1 MQSTYTDILL
11 RWFTG
16 LGLTDYAAAV
26 AVDSAQVIVVLTIA
40 IIANFIVKKILLTI
54 VARLAERTST
64 DWDDVLVAHRTFHRL
79 AQLAPAIVIYSLA
92 PAAFE
97 LPRVA
102 DYAQRGA
109 LIYMMLV
116 GVLALNSALNAANE
130 IYQRFEVARR
140 IPILGYLQVVKLIV
154 TLAAVIVGISIW
166 IQQSPLLLLSGL
178 GAMTAILLLVFKD
191 TILGL
196 VAGIQLVA
204 NDMVRP
210 GDWLEMPKYGADGD
224 VEEITLNV
232 VKIRNWDKTVTTIP
246 TYALISDSFKNWRGM
261 SESGG
266 RRIKR
271 SLFIDISSIKFC
283 PPELVERLKKIRRL
297 GPFIEQRSK
306 EIAEANSSFGQAD
319 DCLANGRRMTN
330 IGLFRQ
336 YAAEYLRHNP
346 VINKDMTFLVRQLQ
360 PTSEGLPLEIYVFSS
375 DQRWVQYE
383 GIQGDIFD
391 HLFAVLPLFELR
403 AYQKPAGFDIV
414 RATAV
419 AAGAADDE

>member
-1 MQSTYTDILL
+1 MQSNYTDVLY
-11 RWFTG
+11 RWFAG
-16 LGLTDYAAAV
+16 LGLADYAAAI
-26 AVDSAQVIVVLTIA
+26 AVDSAQVLVLLTIA
-40 IIANFIVKKILLTI
+40 LIANFLVQKILLSI
-54 VARLAERTST
+54 VHRLSERTAT
-64 DWDDVLVAHRTFHRL
+64 DWDNVLVAHRTFHHL

-97 LPRVA
+97 LPQVA

-109 LIYMMLV
+109 LIYMLLV
-116 GVLALNSALNAANE
+116 GVLSMNSGLNAANE
-130 IYQRFEVARR
+130 IYQRFEVAKR

-154 TLAAVIVGISIW
+154 TLAALIGGISIW

-271 SLFIDISSIKFC
+271 SLLIDISSIKFC
-283 PPELVERLKKIRRL
+283 PPELLEQLKKIHRL

-306 EIAEANSSFGQAD
+306 EIAEASYGPAD
-319 DCLANGRRMTN
+319 NCLANGRRMTN

-336 YAAEYLRHNP
+336 YTVEYLRNNSA
-346 VINKDMTFLVRQLQ
+346 INKDMTFLARQLQ
-360 PTSEGLPLEIYVFSS
+360 PTSEGLPLEVYVFSA

-383 GIQGDIFD
+383 GIQGDIFY

-403 AYQKPAGFDIV
+403 AYQKPAGFDIA
-414 RATAV
+414 RGTSA
-419 AAGAADDE
+419 AAGAAD

>member
-1 MQSTYTDILL
+1 MQSNYLDTLHSWFAGVGFTDH
-11 RWFTG
+11 
-16 LGLTDYAAAV
+16 AASV
-26 AVDSAQVIVVLTIA
+26 AIDSAQVIIVLTVA
-40 IIANFIVKKILLTI
+40 IIANFIVKKILLT
-54 VARLAERTST
+54 VVHRLSERTAT
-64 DWDDVLVAHRTFHRL
+64 DWDDVLVAHKTFNRL

-97 LPRVA
+97 LPLVA

-109 LIYMMLV
+109 LIYMLLV
-116 GVLALNSALNAANE
+116 GVLAVNSALNAGNE

-140 IPILGYLQVVKLIV
+140 IPILGYLQVVKLIL
-154 TLAAVIVGISIW
+154 TLAALIVGISIW
-166 IQQSPLLLLSGL
+166 IQESPLLLLSGL

-271 SLFIDISSIKFC
+271 SLLIDISSIKFC
-283 PPELVERLKKIRRL
+283 PPELVERLKKIDRL
-297 GPFIEQRSK
+297 GPFIEQRSQ
-306 EIAEANSSFGQAD
+306 EIAAANSAYGPAD
-319 DCLANGRRMTN
+319 DCPANGRRMTN
-330 IGLFRQ
+330 MGLFRQ
-336 YAAEYLRHNP
+336 YAAEYLRNNP

-403 AYQKPAGFDIV
+403 AFQRPGGFDIP
-414 RATAV
+414 RGNPV
-419 AAGAADDE
+419 AADAADE

>member
-1 MQSTYTDILL
+1 MQSNYNDILL
-11 RWFTG
+11 RWFSG
-16 LGLTDYAAAV
+16 LGINDYGAAV
-26 AVDSAQVIVVLTIA
+26 AVDSLQVIALLTIA
-40 IIANFIVKKILLTI
+40 FIANFIVRKILLN
-54 VARLAERTST
+54 VVDRLAERTAT
-64 DWDDVLVAHRTFHRL
+64 DWDDVLVRHKTFHRL

-97 LPRVA
+97 LPQVA
-102 DYAQRGA
+102 AYAQRAA
-109 LIYMMLV
+109 LIYMLLV
-116 GVLALNSALNAANE
+116 GVLAVNSALNAANE

-140 IPILGYLQVVKLIV
+140 IPILGYLQVVKLIL

-271 SLFIDISSIKFC
+271 SLAIDISSIKFC
-283 PPELVERLKKIRRL
+283 PPELIENLKKIRRL
-297 GPFIEQRSK
+297 GPFIEQRSQ
-306 EIAEANSSFGQAD
+306 EIAAANSSYGPSD
-319 DCLANGRRMTN
+319 DCPANGRRMTN

-336 YAAEYLRHNP
+336 YTAEYLRDNP
-346 VINKDMTFLVRQLQ
+346 AIHKDMTFLVRQLQ
-360 PTSEGLPLEIYVFSS
+360 PTSEGLPLEIYVFSN

-383 GIQGDIFD
+383 GIQSDIFD

-403 AYQKPAGFDIV
+403 AYQKPAGFDVVQGIKL
-414 RATAV
+414 ATP
-419 AAGAADDE
+419 E

>member
-1 MQSTYTDILL
+1 MQSNYNDILL
-11 RWFTG
+11 RWLSG
-16 LGLTDYAAAV
+16 LGVPDYAAAV
-26 AVDSAQVIVVLTIA
+26 AVDLVQVIALLTIA
-40 IIANFIVKKILLTI
+40 SIANLIVRKILLNI
-54 VARLAERTST
+54 VDRLAQRTAP
-64 DWDDVLVAHRTFHRL
+64 DWDDVLIRHKVFHRF

-97 LPRVA
+97 LPQVA
-102 DYAQRGA
+102 AYAQRGA
-109 LIYMMLV
+109 LIYMLLV
-116 GVLALNSALNAANE
+116 GLFVVNSALNAANE

-140 IPILGYLQVVKLIV
+140 IPILGYLQVVKLIL
-154 TLAAVIVGISIW
+154 TLTAVVVAISIW

-271 SLFIDISSIKFC
+271 SLPIDVSSIKFC
-283 PPELVERLKKIRRL
+283 PPELIEKLKKIRRL
-297 GPFIEQRSK
+297 GPFIEQRSQ
-306 EIAEANSSFGQAD
+306 EIAVANSSYGPSD
-319 DCLANGRRMTN
+319 DSPANGRRMTN

-336 YAAEYLRHNP
+336 YAAEYLRDNP
-346 VINKDMTFLVRQLQ
+346 AIRNDMTFLVRQLQ

-383 GIQGDIFD
+383 GIQSDIFD

-403 AYQKPAGFDIV
+403 AYQKPAGFDV
-414 RATAV
+414 VHGVKAPTLA
-419 AAGAADDE
+419 

>member
-1 MQSTYTDILL
+1 MQSTYIQSLH
-11 RWFTG
+11 RWFSG
-16 LGLTDYAAAV
+16 LGLADDAAAI
-26 AVDSAQVIVVLTIA
+26 AVDSTQIITLLTIA
-40 IIANFIVKKILLTI
+40 IIANFIVRKILLTI
-54 VARLAERTST
+54 VSRLSERTAT
-64 DWDDVLVAHRTFHRL
+64 DWDDVLVAHKTFHRL

-97 LPRVA
+97 LPLVA

-109 LIYMMLV
+109 LIYMLLV
-116 GVLALNSALNAANE
+116 GVLAVNSALNAANQ

-140 IPILGYLQVVKLIV
+140 IPILGYLQVVKLILA
-154 TLAAVIVGISIW
+154 LAALIVGISIW

-271 SLFIDISSIKFC
+271 SLLIDVASIKFC
-283 PPELVERLKKIRRL
+283 PPELLEKLKKIRRL

-306 EIAEANSSFGQAD
+306 EIAEANSSYGPSD
-319 DCLANGRRMTN
+319 DCPANGRRMTN

-336 YAAEYLRHNP
+336 YTAEYLRENP
-346 VINKDMTFLVRQLQ
+346 AIHKNMTFLVRQLQ

-383 GIQGDIFD
+383 GIQSDIFD

-414 RATAV
+414 QGIKVATP
-419 AAGAADDE
+419 E

>member
-1 MQSTYTDILL
+1 MQSNYIDTLH

-16 LGLTDYAAAV
+16 LGLADSAAAV
-26 AVDSAQVIVVLTIA
+26 AVDSAQVIVVLCIA
-40 IIANFIVKKILLTI
+40 IIANFIVRKILLG
-54 VARLAERTST
+54 VVQRLASHTST

-97 LPRVA
+97 LPQVV

-109 LIYMMLV
+109 LIYLLLV
-116 GVLALNSALNAANE
+116 GVLAVSSALNAANE

-140 IPILGYLQVVKLIV
+140 IPILGYLQVVKLIL
-154 TLAAVIVGISIW
+154 TLAALIVGISIW

-224 VEEITLNV
+224 VQEITLNV

-271 SLFIDISSIKFC
+271 SLLIDISSIKFC
-283 PPELVERLKKIRRL
+283 PPELLEKLKKIDRL
-297 GPFIEQRSK
+297 RPFIEQRSA
-306 EIAEANSSFGQAD
+306 EIAAANSSYGPVD
-319 DCLANGRRMTN
+319 DCPANGRRMTN

-336 YAAEYLRHNP
+336 YTVEYLRSNP
-346 VINKDMTFLVRQLQ
+346 AIHKDMTFLVRQLQ
-360 PTSEGLPLEIYVFSS
+360 STSEGLPLEIYVFSA

-403 AYQKPAGFDIV
+403 AYQRPAGFDIV
-414 RATAV
+414 RGTAPAV
-419 AAGAADDE
+419 DE

>member
-1 MQSTYTDILL
+1 MQSNYTDFLH
-11 RWFTG
+11 RWLSG
-16 LGLTDYAAAV
+16 LGFADYAAAV

-40 IIANFIVKKILLTI
+40 LIANFLVKKILLSI
-54 VARLAERTST
+54 VARLADRTAT
-64 DWDDVLVAHRTFHRL
+64 DWDNMLVAHKTFHRL

-97 LPRVA
+97 LPQVA

-109 LIYMMLV
+109 LIYMLIV
-116 GVLALNSALNAANE
+116 GVMAVNSTLNAANE
-130 IYQRFEVARR
+130 IYQRFEVAKR
-140 IPILGYLQVVKLIV
+140 IPILGYLQVIKLIV

-271 SLFIDISSIKFC
+271 SLLIDVSSIKFC
-283 PPELVERLKKIRRL
+283 PPELLEQLKKIQRL

-306 EIAEANSSFGQAD
+306 EIAEANSSYGPTD

-336 YAAEYLRHNP
+336 YTVEYLRNNS
-346 VINKDMTFLVRQLQ
+346 VIKKDMTFLVRQLQ
-360 PTSEGLPLEIYVFSS
+360 PTSEGLPLQVYVFSA

-403 AYQKPAGFDIV
+403 AYQKAAGFDIA
-414 RATAV
+414 RGTSV
-419 AAGAADDE
+419 AAGAADA

>member
-1 MQSTYTDILL
+1 MQSTYADTLH
-11 RWFTG
+11 RWFSG
-16 LGLTDYAAAV
+16 LGFTDYASSV
-26 AVDSAQVIVVLTIA
+26 AVDSAQVIVLLTIA
-40 IIANFIVKKILLTI
+40 VIANAIVKKILLGVI
-54 VARLAERTST
+54 HRLSVRTAT
-64 DWDDVLVAHRTFHRL
+64 DWDDVLVAHKTFHRL

-97 LPRVA
+97 LPVLA
-102 DYAQRGA
+102 DYAQRAA
-109 LIYMMLV
+109 LIYMLVV
-116 GVLALNSALNAANE
+116 GVLAVSSALNAGNQ

-140 IPILGYLQVVKLIV
+140 IPILGYLQVVKLVV
-154 TLAAVIVGISIW
+154 TIAALIVGVSIW

-210 GDWLEMPKYGADGD
+210 GDWVEMPKYGADGD

-232 VKIRNWDKTVTTIP
+232 VKVRNWDKTVTTIP

-271 SLFIDISSIKFC
+271 SLLIDVSSIKFC
-283 PPELVERLKKIRRL
+283 PAELLERLKKIRRL
-297 GPFIEQRSK
+297 ASFIEQRSK
-306 EIAEANSSFGQAD
+306 EIAEANSAYGPAD
-319 DCLANGRRMTN
+319 DCVANGRRMTN

-336 YAAEYLRHNP
+336 YTAEYLRENP
-346 VINKDMTFLVRQLQ
+346 AIKKDMTFLVRQLQ
-360 PTSEGLPLEIYVFSS
+360 PTSEGLPLEIYVFSA

-391 HLFAVLPLFELR
+391 HLFAVLPLFDLR
-403 AYQKPAGFDIV
+403 AYQKPAGFDLV
-414 RATAV
+414 RATPAE
-419 AAGAADDE
+419 AGAADE

>member
-1 MQSTYTDILL
+1 MQSNYIEFLH

-16 LGLTDYAAAV
+16 FGLADSAASI
-26 AVDSAQVIVVLTIA
+26 AVDSTQIVVVLTVA
-40 IIANFIVKKILLTI
+40 IIANYIVRTILLGI
-54 VARLAERTST
+54 VHRLADRTST
-64 DWDDVLVAHRTFHRL
+64 DWDDELVAHKTFHRL

-97 LPRVA
+97 LPQVA

-109 LIYMMLV
+109 LIYMLLV
-116 GVLALNSALNAANE
+116 GVLAVNSALNAANE

-140 IPILGYLQVVKLIV
+140 IPILGYLQVVKLIL
-154 TLAAVIVGISIW
+154 TLAALIVGISIW

-271 SLFIDISSIKFC
+271 SLLIDISSIKFC
-283 PPELVERLKKIRRL
+283 PPELVEKLKSIDRL
-297 GPFIEQRSK
+297 GPFIEQRSH
-306 EIAEANSSFGQAD
+306 EIAEANGSYGPAD
-319 DCLANGRRMTN
+319 DCPANGRRMTN
-330 IGLFRQ
+330 VGLFRQ
-336 YAAEYLRHNP
+336 YTAEYLRANP
-346 VINKDMTFLVRQLQ
+346 AIHKDMTFLVRQLQ
-360 PTSEGLPLEIYVFSS
+360 PTSEGLPLEIYVFSN

-403 AYQKPAGFDIV
+403 AYQRPAGFDIL
-414 RATAV
+414 RGTAL
-419 AAGAADDE
+419 AADE

>member
-1 MQSTYTDILL
+1 MQSTYTDTLH
-11 RWFTG
+11 RWFND
-16 LGLTDYAAAV
+16 LGLSEYAASV
-26 AVDSAQVIVVLTIA
+26 AIDSTQVIVVLTVA
-40 IIANFIVKKILLTI
+40 LIANYIVKRILLT
-54 VARLAERTST
+54 VVDRLAVHTST
-64 DWDDVLVAHRTFHRL
+64 DWDDVLVAHKTFHRL

-97 LPRVA
+97 LPQMA
-102 DYAQRGA
+102 DYTQRAA
-109 LIYMMLV
+109 LIYMLLV
-116 GVLALNSALNAANE
+116 GVLAVNSALNAANE

-271 SLFIDISSIKFC
+271 SLLIDISSIKFC
-283 PPELVERLKKIRRL
+283 PPELVEQLKKIHRL

-306 EIAEANSSFGQAD
+306 EIAEANSAYGPSD
-319 DCLANGRRMTN
+319 DCPANGRRMTN

-336 YAAEYLRHNP
+336 YAAEYLRNNP

-403 AYQKPAGFDIV
+403 AYQRPGGFDIL
-414 RATAV
+414 RGTPV
-419 AAGAADDE
+419 AADAADE

>member
-1 MQSTYTDILL
+1 MQSTYIQSLH
-11 RWFTG
+11 RWFSG
-16 LGLTDYAAAV
+16 LGLTDDAAAI
-26 AVDSAQVIVVLTIA
+26 AVDSTQVITILTIA
-40 IIANFIVKKILLTI
+40 IIANFIVRKILLTI
-54 VARLAERTST
+54 VSRLSERTAT
-64 DWDDVLVAHRTFHRL
+64 DWDDVLVAHKTFHRL

-97 LPRVA
+97 LPLVA
-102 DYAQRGA
+102 DYSQRGA
-109 LIYMMLV
+109 LIYMLLV
-116 GVLALNSALNAANE
+116 GVLAVNSALNAANQ

-140 IPILGYLQVVKLIV
+140 IPILGYLQVVKLILA
-154 TLAAVIVGISIW
+154 LAALIVGISIW

-271 SLFIDISSIKFC
+271 WLLIDVASIKFC
-283 PPELVERLKKIRRL
+283 PPELLEKLKKIRRL

-306 EIAEANSSFGQAD
+306 EIAEANSSYGPSD
-319 DCLANGRRMTN
+319 DSPANGRRMTN

-336 YAAEYLRHNP
+336 YTAEYLRENP
-346 VINKDMTFLVRQLQ
+346 AIHKDMTFLVRQLQ

-383 GIQGDIFD
+383 GIQSDIFD

-414 RATAV
+414 QGIKVATP
-419 AAGAADDE
+419 E